1 MLCQN
6 CNKNEANVRYT
17 QIINGEKQEIF
28 LCEKCSREMGIGNID
43 FNIPISFSS
52 FFGDLLE
59 NYSDVNFFPTIMK
72 PEELKCK
79 ECGMTFS
86 EFIDNGKFGCAN
98 CYNVF
103 SNKIDPILKNIHLS
117 NRYTGRKPMLL
128 GKNIEINKTE
138 ASDNKNS
145 EIETLKEKL
154 NRAVKEE
161 NYEEA
166 AKIRDKIKELKGG
179 K

>member
-1 MLCQN
+1 
-6 CNKNEANVRYT
+6 
-17 QIINGEKQEIF
+17 
-28 LCEKCSREMGIGNID
+28 
-43 FNIPISFSS
+43 
-52 FFGDLLE
+52 
-59 NYSDVNFFPTIMK
+59 
-72 PEELKCK
+72 
-79 ECGMTFS
+79 
-86 EFIDNGKFGCAN
+86 
-98 CYNVF
+98 
-103 SNKIDPILKNIHLS
+103 
-117 NRYTGRKPMLL
+117 MLL

>member
-1 MLCQN
+1 M
-6 CNKNEANVRYT
+6 
-17 QIINGEKQEIF
+17 
-28 LCEKCSREMGIGNID
+28 D
-43 FNIPISFSS
+43 F
-52 FFGDLLE
+52 
-59 NYSDVNFFPTIMK
+59 V
-72 PEELKCK
+72 
-79 ECGMTFS
+79 
-86 EFIDNGKFGCAN
+86 FI
-98 CYNVF
+98 
-103 SNKIDPILKNIHLS
+103 
-117 NRYTGRKPMLL
+117 
-128 GKNIEINKTE
+128 KNIEINKTE

>member
-59 NYSDVNFFPTIMK
+59 NYSDTNFFPSIMK
-72 PEELKCK
+72 PEELKCN

-117 NRYTGRKPMLL
+117 NRYTGRKPILL
-128 GKNIEINKTE
+128 SKNIEINKSE
-138 ASDNKNS
+138 SNDNKNS
-145 EIETLKEKL
+145 EIEILKEKL